1 MPNRIM
7 ESSAPSETCNSRS
20 FGRTRFEYWQQPS
33 DFQRLPQVRAEITK
47 LEASA
52 FGFCLSMHF
61 DECAEASA
69 VNIVDVLQI
78 DDNPCDAGRKEIVD
92 HCTQPVALL
101 SENKTTFERQKVD
114 SIHLTLCYFQR
125 HRLPF
130 QGALRGF
137 ANASIIA
144 SGLPIPKARH
154 WRAVQVDETGVS
166 QAFVRRYFS
175 KKEDPI
181 GKRFDG
187 DMGARTDGPQTSTI
201 VGVIG
206 DTKELGLASDTIPE
220 VTVSALQWPRFM
232 MTVVLRTS
240 THPLSLVSAVRTQVS
255 DLDKDLPIYDVQM
268 MDDVLSAEIVSQRF
282 NAGAVAGFAVLLAA
296 VGIYGVMAYAVSQ
309 RTHEMG
315 VRIALGAEPGNV
327 LRLVLNQGLRLT
339 LIGVGLGLAASI
351 GLTRLMRGLLFGV
364 KPSDPGTYVLVTAT
378 LLAVAVAA
386 CYMPARR
393 ARRVDPVVAQRY
405 HCHPRVATPGPRAS
419 PISSTRDSSARYSAM
434 Q

>member
-1 MPNRIM
+1 M
-7 ESSAPSETCNSRS
+7 
-20 FGRTRFEYWQQPS
+20 
-33 DFQRLPQVRAEITK
+33 
-47 LEASA
+47 
-52 FGFCLSMHF
+52 
-61 DECAEASA
+61 
-69 VNIVDVLQI
+69 
-78 DDNPCDAGRKEIVD
+78 
-92 HCTQPVALL
+92 
-101 SENKTTFERQKVD
+101 
-114 SIHLTLCYFQR
+114 
-125 HRLPF
+125 
-130 QGALRGF
+130 
-137 ANASIIA
+137 
-144 SGLPIPKARH
+144 
-154 WRAVQVDETGVS
+154 
-166 QAFVRRYFS
+166 RRYFS